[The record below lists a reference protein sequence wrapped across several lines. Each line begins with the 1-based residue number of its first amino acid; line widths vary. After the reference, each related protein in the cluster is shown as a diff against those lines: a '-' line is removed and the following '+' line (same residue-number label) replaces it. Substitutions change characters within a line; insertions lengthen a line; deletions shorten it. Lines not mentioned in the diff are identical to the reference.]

1 MKSQYDE
8 RQNEFEEDLLNEII
22 PFFKEL
28 KNTLDRVA
36 EGDKNLILDMMDKF
50 ECDLEDQLKQVNSL
64 LSR

>member
-22 PFFKEL
+22 PFLKEL

>member
-1 MKSQYDE
+1 MKSQYQE
-8 RQNEFEEDLLNEII
+8 RQNEFEDDLLNEII
-22 PFFKEL
+22 PFLKEL

-36 EGDKNLILDMMDKF
+36 EGDKNLILEMIDKF

>member
-1 MKSQYDE
+1 MKSQYQE
-8 RQNEFEEDLLNEII
+8 RQNEFEDDLLNEII
-22 PFFKEL
+22 PFLKEL

-36 EGDKNLILDMMDKF
+36 QGDKNLILEMIDKF

>member
-22 PFFKEL
+22 PFLKEL

-50 ECDLEDQLKQVNSL
+50 EFDLEDQLKQVNSL

>member
-22 PFFKEL
+22 PFLKEL

-64 LSR
+64 MSR

>member
-22 PFFKEL
+22 PFLKEL

-50 ECDLEDQLKQVNSL
+50 ECDLEDELKQVNSL